1 MTSGKVRKL
10 NRKLRLK
17 KIKDGLV
24 KTNYTITLLREISES
39 QSKRLG
45 LLRSYDAS
53 S

>member
-24 KTNYTITLLREISES
+24 KTNYTIIFLREI
-39 QSKRLG
+39 
-45 LLRSYDAS
+45 
-53 S
+53 